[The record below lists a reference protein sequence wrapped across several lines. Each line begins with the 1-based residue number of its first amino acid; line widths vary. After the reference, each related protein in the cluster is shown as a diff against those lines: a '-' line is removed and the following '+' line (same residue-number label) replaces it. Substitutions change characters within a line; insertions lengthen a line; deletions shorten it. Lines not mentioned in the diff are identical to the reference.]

1 MSILEAP
8 RQSAVEKT
16 HRIEILLVED
26 NPIDAEMTIRTLR
39 QHNFLNPLL
48 WVKDG
53 QEALDFLFCVG
64 AYANRKGMEPP
75 KLILLDIRMPK
86 VNGIEVLQK
95 IKTDARLRLVPVVVL
110 SSSSEH
116 PDIAEACRLGVNS
129 YIVKSIDFGAFA
141 ETIAKVTKRYIPTND
156 RTLGRFHQH
165 SHPANYESSPPP

>member
-1 MSILEAP
+1 MATLEAS
-8 RQSAVEKT
+8 RQSAVAKVR
-16 HRIEILLVED
+16 RIEILLVED

-39 QHNFLNPLL
+39 QHDCLNPLL

-64 AYANRKGMEPP
+64 AHADRKGVEPP

-86 VNGIEVLQK
+86 VNGIELLQK
-95 IKTDARLRLVPVVVL
+95 IKTDARLSLVPVVVL

-129 YIVKSIDFGAFA
+129 YIVKSIDFGAFG
-141 ETIAKVTKRYIPTND
+141 ESIAKAAKRYIPTTAPNPI
-156 RTLGRFHQH
+156 RFNQH
-165 SHPANYESSPPP
+165 SHLANNEVSPQL